1 MTISQTSKV
10 ISYSAGFFFC
20 PNSTQVHSSKILWK
34 WVSAFWKWV
43 LDFWKWVSGILEMSF
58 DIFYWKF
65 YIWDWIFNFL
75 LKFQDFCKWKF
86 VKTVIMYE
94 FLAFLTQ
101 LITFKRWKHVKIAE
115 KIGFPVFGNEFHH
128 LGNEFHHFFGNEFR
142 SNQAK
147 KACFTKNRKP
157 PMSSKKL
164 LRNLKLQFLKKV

>member
-1 MTISQTSKV
+1 
-10 ISYSAGFFFC
+10 
-20 PNSTQVHSSKILWK
+20 
-34 WVSAFWKWV
+34 
-43 LDFWKWVSGILEMSF
+43 MSF

-142 SNQAK
+142 SNRAKKKPALYWKVFTARCLESINLSASPFAPTVLNSAYFHTSKSLMVYILTQAK
-147 KACFTKNRKP
+147 P
-157 PMSSKKL
+157 
-164 LRNLKLQFLKKV
+164 NLKMTSMKQFWGLY

>member
-1 MTISQTSKV
+1 MVALFYFLILELDNRIDRLIFITMQ
-10 ISYSAGFFFC
+10 AFFC

-142 SNQAK
+142 SNRAKK
-147 KACFTKNRKP
+147 KACTP
-157 PMSSKKL
+157 L
-164 LRNLKLQFLKKV
+164 YL

>member
-1 MTISQTSKV
+1 MNRL
-10 ISYSAGFFFC
+10 FFC

-142 SNQAK
+142 SNRAK
-147 KACFTKNRKP
+147 KACTLVHFGDCVSGWQIWLEKIP
-157 PMSSKKL
+157 AGHIFPLS
-164 LRNLKLQFLKKV
+164 NLGT

>member
-1 MTISQTSKV
+1 MYFCSFSTNLGLEHVDLRKGPCSIQLIPTEFLTSLT
-10 ISYSAGFFFC
+10 AGRMIMDNPKDLEELAVLHANYCRHFFC

-101 LITFKRWKHVKIAE
+101 LITFKTWKHVKIAE
-115 KIGFPVFGNEFHH
+115 K
-128 LGNEFHHFFGNEFR
+128 
-142 SNQAK
+142 
-147 KACFTKNRKP
+147 
-157 PMSSKKL
+157 
-164 LRNLKLQFLKKV
+164 